1 MAWVQGLAA
10 GWQPQPQR
18 NVADSPRWSS
28 GGPAEERQALALDL
42 PVADRR
48 SCVFPRADAQRM
60 ACRQPACHLS
70 TRRSRTF
77 RHPEGGLEKHAFC
90 ASYTK
95 RARSVAAPAGARMG
109 TCGAEGAPS
118 MIGAGPAGG
127 WCTSFQSAALGGN
140 NAHRA
145 RGPRRHAPPPAA
157 RGPSPRPPARGWGCA
172 RGGGRLIHGLHGVG
186 RLQGRR
192 GADRRHAGPPKSSP
206 CGSMWYVRYRE
217 GLTPTCCR
225 SRL

>member
-1 MAWVQGLAA
+1 
-10 GWQPQPQR
+10 
-18 NVADSPRWSS
+18 
-28 GGPAEERQALALDL
+28 
-42 PVADRR
+42 VADRR

-157 RGPSPRPPARGWGCA
+157 RGPSPRPPAGGWGCA
-172 RGGGRLIHGLHGVG
+172 RGGGRRRPLASASRHVIGTPTRSLHARGAGAPGDTSGCPGWVAS
-186 RLQGRR
+186 RDSHRPPSVAATAGRR
-192 GADRRHAGPPKSSP
+192 MGCARGGGRAHP
-206 CGSMWYVRYRE
+206 
-217 GLTPTCCR
+217 
-225 SRL
+225 